1 MRPAI
6 AGSPL
11 EQFSHTTPEPVEE
24 TPTDALGRAVLK
36 TRQVLDFWLSNL
48 GAVWLTGIILV
59 ILGGVVARYVFN
71 SSFSWTEE
79 GSLWLFTYLIFT
91 ALPIATHRSKNVAM
105 PMGIGFLPAGGKRV
119 VDFLAAVAVTYTI
132 IRLLSA
138 ALAITQVTSGTSIT
152 LGMPSWWQYAVIP
165 VSAAFMLLYQLLD
178 GLQVAATRRFAMAAF
193 ATAVAAW
200 LLIDV
205 MELTNISSG
214 SPTLLLAIA
223 FALTLAAGVPVAIC
237 MLFAGFVASDAGDLL
252 PPAAVV
258 HNVVGGYSQFLL
270 LAMPLFVAA
279 AQIMNAGGLSVRLIQ
294 LARALVGHLRGGL
307 AQVNVVTSVLF
318 GFDSGSSVADA
329 SLLAKMTV
337 PEMVRNGYPAPFCCA
352 VIASAAVLPNV
363 IPPSIAMLLFAS
375 ITNVS
380 VGKLFMAGIL
390 PGLLIALLLMATVY
404 VSARRNGYGHATA
417 RPSWRLVAS
426 PLFQA
431 IPALLMTVLIIG
443 GMRFGVVTATEAGAV
458 AVVYALGVG
467 IFFYRDL
474 KLPEVWRGLR
484 ESAID
489 SSMVGFLI
497 GVAAPFAWVL
507 ITGRV
512 PQQFLQIMLSYVS
525 EAWAILLCLNVLM
538 LIAGS
543 FLELP
548 AIMLILVPLAFP
560 LIQKAGI
567 DPVHLGIVVVINL
580 MLGGL
585 TPPYG
590 LLVFIPAAI
599 TGTSIKATFRAA
611 MPFFLVLL
619 LGLALLTYVPWI
631 SLALVHAFF

>member
-1 MRPAI
+1 MN
-6 AGSPL
+6 
-11 EQFSHTTPEPVEE
+11 TTIVDASESGNLVQPVEQ
-24 TPTDALGRAVLK
+24 TPTDRLGQLALDIRLS
-36 TRQVLDFWLSNL
+36 LDTAFSHL
-48 GAVWLTGIILV
+48 GAVWLTSIILV
-59 ILGGVVARYVFN
+59 ILGGVIARYGFN

-79 GSLWLFTYLIFT
+79 ASLWLFTYLIFT
-91 ALPIATHRSKNVAM
+91 ALPIATRRSKHIAM
-105 PMGIGFLPAGGKRV
+105 PMGISLLTPNGRRV
-119 VDFLAAVAVTYTI
+119 VQFLAEVAVTYTI
-132 IRLLSA
+132 VRLLTA
-138 ALAITQVTSGTSIT
+138 ALAMAQITSGTSIT
-152 LGMPSWWQYAVIP
+152 LGIPSWWQYAIIP

-178 GLQVAATRRFAMAAF
+178 GLQTAATRRFAIAAF
-193 ATAVAAW
+193 GVAIAAW
-200 LLIDV
+200 VAIDV
-205 MELTNISSG
+205 MQLTDIQSG
-214 SPTLLLAIA
+214 SPTVLLAIA
-223 FALTLAAGVPVAIC
+223 FVVTLCAGVPVAFC

-279 AQIMNAGGLSVRLIQ
+279 AQLMNAGGLSVRLIQ

-337 PEMVRNGYPAPFCCA
+337 PEMVRNGYPAPYCCA
-352 VIASAAVLPNV
+352 VIASSAILPNV

-380 VGKLFMAGIL
+380 IGKLFVAGIL
-390 PGLLIALLLMATVY
+390 PGMLIAFLLMVMVY
-404 VSARRNGYGHATA
+404 WSARRHGYGHATP
-417 RPSWRLVAS
+417 RPSWRSVAK

-431 IPALLMTVLIIG
+431 VPALLLTVLIIG

-458 AVVYALGVG
+458 AVVYALGIG

-474 KLPEVWRGLR
+474 KLPEIWLGLR

-497 GVAAPFAWVL
+497 GAAAPFAWVL

-512 PQQFLQIMLSYVS
+512 PQQFLQVMLSYVS
-525 EAWAILLCLNVLM
+525 EGWAILLCLNVLM
-538 LIAGS
+538 LLAGS

-548 AIMLILVPLAFP
+548 ALMLILVPLAFP
-560 LIQKAGI
+560 LVQQMGI
-567 DPVHLGIVVVINL
+567 DPVHFGVVVVVNL

-590 LLVFIPAAI
+590 LLVFIPAGI
-599 TGTSIKATFRAA
+599 TGTSIQATFRAA
-611 MPFFLVLL
+611 MPFFLILVF
-619 LGLALLTYVPWI
+619 GLALLTYIPSI
-631 SLALVHAFF
+631 SLVLVRAFF